1 MRAVTTN
8 MLTLRVS
15 TEIKRTKTL
24 LEFSMGEICCA
35 LGEGEKEIQPLKT
48 KVRPFHT
55 PHATSSVSREWIRI
69 MCKIDLL
76 LLA

>member
-1 MRAVTTN
+1 MRVVTTN
-8 MLTLRVS
+8 LLTLRVS
-15 TEIKRTKTL
+15 TEIKRTKIP

-48 KVRPFHT
+48 QVRPFHT
-55 PHATSSVSREWIRI
+55 PKATSSVSRERIRI
-69 MCKIDLL
+69 MCKIGLL